1 MKKKIVSIVCAS
13 VVAVLV
19 ATVVVLGFV
28 KTNKNTFVTRP
39 DAVYVMNIR
48 TKSNAG
54 GYGAAVF
61 EDLVG
66 RKSEEVS
73 KMFNNFNSAFE
84 HSVLEGIVSNQND
97 MAMTPQFVHTAAG
110 AEHMSRNFDSSTKI
124 TIVFYYKTPKT
135 ICVDNKTFDYNYL
148 FFELSD
154 STQKSTIQFG
164 VDKAYDATEV
174 EPSGLDLELKGDES
188 DNYLAYDYGY
198 TCKVNLHDL
207 YVYAASLI

>member
-110 AEHMSRNFDSSTKI
+110 AERMSRNFDSSTKI
-124 TIVFYYKTPKT
+124 TIDDSAIILVIIKKIISSPSAFIMPS
-135 ICVDNKTFDYNYL
+135 ISGRTF
-148 FFELSD
+148 
-154 STQKSTIQFG
+154 
-164 VDKAYDATEV
+164 
-174 EPSGLDLELKGDES
+174 
-188 DNYLAYDYGY
+188 
-198 TCKVNLHDL
+198 
-207 YVYAASLI
+207 SLISASSSALISGCIFL